1 MPRQWLASEPGL
13 VAGLRQAAAL
23 WRNGMRRPWLTLLLS
38 ALLSAGLVAALVLA
52 KQRHAPVF
60 MMRVVEA
67 DRDPSNM
74 PRLKRQLADY
84 ARQAVMTSQPLFEIM
99 RKHGLYPSLMRKN
112 ARAALESFREDISVE
127 VYQNYFLEDRVP
139 GALPRSARLAVSYSA
154 KDPVLALAVTR
165 DLGALIINHEQ
176 RVRREQALLS
186 AQQAER
192 ERDALS
198 RALEQRSGQIMAKQT
213 ELSRLPEPDMRTQ
226 VELIGMLGTVSTLE
240 RELEAAERREAALEL
255 AAALERGGMGLDFQV
270 VDEGALPSRAGRV
283 QALVLWFGGA
293 FLCGLP
299 LVALSMGAFFPKRG
313 QV

>member
-1 MPRQWLASEPGL
+1 MPRQWLANEPGL

-23 WRNGMRRPWLTLLLS
+23 CRSGLRRPWLTLLLS
-38 ALLSAGLVAALVLA
+38 ALFSAGLVAALVIA
-52 KQRHAPVF
+52 KQQHAPVF

-84 ARQAVMTSQPLFEIM
+84 ARQAVMTSQPLYEIM
-99 RKHGLYPSLMRKN
+99 RRHGLYPSLMRKN
-112 ARAALESFREDISVE
+112 ARAALESFREDISIE

-139 GALPRSARLAVSYSA
+139 GALPRSARLAVSYAA

-176 RVRREQALLS
+176 RVRREQALLA

-192 ERDALS
+192 ERDAL
-198 RALEQRSGQIMAKQT
+198 ALALRQRSGQIVAKQT
-213 ELSRLPEPDMRTQ
+213 ELAGLQEPDMRSQ
-226 VELIGMLGTVSTLE
+226 VELIGLLGTVSTLE

-255 AAALERGGMGLDFQV
+255 AAALERGGMGLYFEV
-270 VDEGALPSRAGRV
+270 VDEGALPSRAGRA